1 MLKEGFLVKRVSAP
15 EPLRTRP
22 GAGARRPPA
31 YLSRDRAGW
40 GPPGWSRVWWTE
52 PGGQWLGGGL

>member
-1 MLKEGFLVKRVSAP
+1 MLKEGFLVKRVSVP

-22 GAGARRPPA
+22 GAAARRPPA

-40 GPPGWSRVWWTE
+40 GPSGRSRACSGQSRV
-52 PGGQWLGGGL
+52 GGGWG